1 MKTIGLLG
9 GVSWVSTHLYYEL
22 LNKEVAERLGPGNQ
36 PTILMKSFNYKHL
49 HDLQDS
55 GQEKAVWAELA
66 RGARDLESIGAD
78 VIAICANTMHLH
90 FDGVQAAINIPVLHV
105 ADACGTAIA
114 KAGFSKATLLGT
126 KRTMESDFY
135 RARLLDNFQI
145 QTLVPDEAERE
156 VIERVIRQEL
166 TQSLFKDESRTAYLQ
181 IIDRYAQE
189 GAQCAILGCT
199 EIGLLVNQSNTAHL
213 LFDTTI
219 LHAKALVDF
228 AMAP

>member
-1 MKTIGLLG
+1 
-9 GVSWVSTHLYYEL
+9 
-22 LNKEVAERLGPGNQ
+22 
-36 PTILMKSFNYKHL
+36 
-49 HDLQDS
+49 
-55 GQEKAVWAELA
+55 
-66 RGARDLESIGAD
+66 
-78 VIAICANTMHLH
+78 
-90 FDGVQAAINIPVLHV
+90 
-105 ADACGTAIA
+105 
-114 KAGFSKATLLGT
+114 
-126 KRTMESDFY
+126 MESDFY

>member
-1 MKTIGLLG
+1 
-9 GVSWVSTHLYYEL
+9 
-22 LNKEVAERLGPGNQ
+22 
-36 PTILMKSFNYKHL
+36 
-49 HDLQDS
+49 
-55 GQEKAVWAELA
+55 VWAELA